1 MKIADIRDVIRTAA
15 WVRRDL
21 TGGTSEEFK
30 RQDVGGRL
38 AEQVAKLKALVIP
51 ERFPAERLARDEQI
65 GYCEDVVARWL
76 KARGS
81 VAVPVVHVEATL
93 CSPNDDRLEL
103 GAGTTCDFE
112 TESPVPLV
120 DIAPA
125 GRMVFEPL
133 KRAPKMYTRG
143 EGGPVLKVYD
153 GGKKS

>member
-38 AEQVAKLKALVIP
+38 AEHIAKLKALVIA
-51 ERFPAERLARDEQI
+51 ERFAAERLARDEEI
-65 GYCEDVVARWL
+65 GYCEDTIARWN

-81 VAVPVVHVEATL
+81 VATPTRPGTVYVATVVEQH
-93 CSPNDDRLEL
+93 
-103 GAGTTCDFE
+103 
-112 TESPVPLV
+112 
-120 DIAPA
+120 
-125 GRMVFEPL
+125 EPEEP
-133 KRAPKMYTRG
+133 RMYTRL
-143 EGGPVLKVYD
+143 GGPILKVID